1 MLACFGR
8 MLLFYRP
15 RKEVGEV
22 KRNYDLKRR
31 ESGDLP
37 PEKSQEILSRI
48 YPEGTVN
55 ELMDKLFETDKQDHP
70 TEKGGEW

>member
-1 MLACFGR
+1 M
-8 MLLFYRP
+8 
-15 RKEVGEV
+15 

-70 TEKGGEW
+70 TEKGGEWWWLNGLQHKEGVMIVRIAEP